1 MNLWILKLYSIRMPS
16 KKLFQS
22 FKTFWAKFLH
32 RVCAA
37 CSSPVPKCS
46 FPFDSSERVPHRAQ
60 QARSARNVKK
70 PQINGIVLDM
80 SIWVM
85 IEQNN
90 SNFELCKL
98 YRICY
103 AKSQFRLYHMTYKF
117 DSVIHD
123 LAVCKNF
130 VNIVTF
136 GLSVTCTYRT
146 LLNACV
152 KKDEH
157 LENQKY
163 YLNQK

>member
-1 MNLWILKLYSIRMPS
+1 MNIIIVICELSYLRFGLY
-16 KKLFQS
+16 
-22 FKTFWAKFLH
+22 
-32 RVCAA
+32 
-37 CSSPVPKCS
+37 
-46 FPFDSSERVPHRAQ
+46 
-60 QARSARNVKK
+60 
-70 PQINGIVLDM
+70 
-80 SIWVM
+80 
-85 IEQNN
+85 
-90 SNFELCKL
+90 
-98 YRICY
+98 
-103 AKSQFRLYHMTYKF
+103 FRLYHMTYKF

-136 GLSVTCTYRT
+136 GLSVTCTYWT